1 MGWDIKVW
9 HDEQGDK
16 VRLMIEAGSEV
27 PEEVISAVAGA
38 YWLDEV
44 QYVQGEWEEVP
55 IEQPPGEGGPRMH
68 G

>member
-1 MGWDIKVW
+1 MGWNIRVW
-9 HDEQGDK
+9 HEEQGENI
-16 VRLMIEAGSEV
+16 RLMIEAGSEV

-44 QYVQGEWEEVP
+44 QYVQGEWDEVP
-55 IEQPPGEGGPRMH
+55 MEQPPGEGGPRMH